1 MWCVGREEVGVVN
14 KEILEILS
22 RDYFYSVE
30 GECNG
35 CQLCEFLAVNNFGR
49 AKESEGFA
57 VVRQPV
63 TWEEKEQCQE
73 AMERCPLHGIA
84 RAPMIPECES

>member
-1 MWCVGREEVGVVN
+1 MINQAVLDIVSKDYVYTVV
-14 KEILEILS
+14 
-22 RDYFYSVE
+22 

-35 CQLCEFLAVNNFGR
+35 CQLCEFLALNNFERVHGG
-49 AKESEGFA
+49 KGFT

-73 AMERCPLHGIA
+73 AMERCPVCGIVRSEHA
-84 RAPMIPECES
+84 IPQCES